1 MSQILSRVFK
11 WFLKNVF
18 IYFFPLTHFIIST
31 LLWSPLRYSQSYTVS
46 YLLIRLHHCLLNSRQ
61 SPMCLFCPSQP
72 TRLLIPARDQRD
84 RLLLIWYTLYT
95 MTGRPKRVR
104 LSAKF
109 IYHSCRTK
117 QSIVGE
123 AAENNGLM
131 LPTVELR
138 GQTNRE
144 GMERCWRLNIKSIN
158 EM

>member
-11 WFLKNVF
+11 WKNKC
-18 IYFFPLTHFIIST
+18 IYLFFFHWPISSPL
-31 LLWSPLRYSQSYTVS
+31 SPLRYSQSYTVS
-46 YLLIRLHHCLLNSRQ
+46 YLLICLHHCLLNSRQ

-131 LPTVELR
+131 LPTVELWGSDKQR
-138 GQTNRE
+138 GD
-144 GMERCWRLNIKSIN
+144 GKMLKAKH
-158 EM
+158 